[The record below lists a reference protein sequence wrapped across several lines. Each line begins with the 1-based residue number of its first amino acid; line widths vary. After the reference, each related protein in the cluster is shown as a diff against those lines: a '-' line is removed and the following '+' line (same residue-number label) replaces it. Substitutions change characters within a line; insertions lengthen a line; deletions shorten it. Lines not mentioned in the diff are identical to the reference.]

1 MKLKMLFIYSGLLLV
16 VFGCS
21 PTKRS
26 EKTINEMPAKPDVF
40 RMNYFTSE
48 GEKNVSFPVWFND
61 SIVRNEQ
68 IKLLRHKS
76 FGNDSN
82 GEAEMKVE
90 RIFSFDEQ
98 GVLKSFQR
106 KKFYENVVVENVTFK
121 YTDVRDDMGYA
132 PVEIIDSL
140 HPNEKGNYE
149 LYKKE
154 QYNKEYIVYSN
165 TISGDYLF
173 CILDRKLWGTVS
185 VDSLFN
191 PTPNDII
198 QYGSPYKPYK
208 RFQIEKLVN
217 EKNVTAYRYYKG
229 TSSLKR
235 ISSDTYPFYL
245 KKSPL
250 VAKNGVWRG
259 YIDSTFSA
267 YSYLNRTVSKCKRN
281 QEKLPIKLVH
291 KGMRSG
297 SFEVF
302 EYEFY
307 DQNN

>member
-1 MKLKMLFIYSGLLLV
+1 MKMKMLFICSGLLLV

-21 PTKRS
+21 RDKQS
-26 EKTINEMPAKPDVF
+26 EKAINETPVRPDIF

-61 SIVRNEQ
+61 SIIQ
-68 IKLLRHKS
+68 KAKIKTLLHNS
-76 FGNDSN
+76 YGNDAN
-82 GEAEMKVE
+82 GQAEMKVA
-90 RIFSFDEQ
+90 RIFQFDEQ
-98 GVLKSFQR
+98 GTLKSFQR

-121 YTDVRDDMGYA
+121 YTDVRDNMGYA

-149 LYKKE
+149 LYLKE

-165 TISGDYLF
+165 SISGDYLF
-173 CILDRKLWGTVS
+173 CILDRKLWGAVS

-191 PTPNDII
+191 PTPNDFI
-198 QYGSPYKPYK
+198 QYGSPYRPRKK
-208 RFQIEKLVN
+208 FQIEKLVN
-217 EKNVTAYRYYKG
+217 EKNVTSYRYFEG
-229 TSSLKR
+229 TSSFKR
-235 ISSDTYPFYL
+235 IASDTYPFYL
-245 KKSPL
+245 KKSPI
-250 VAKNGVWRG
+250 VGKNGRWEG
-259 YIDSTFSA
+259 YIDSTFSSE
-267 YSYLNRTVSKCKRN
+267 SYLNRTVSTCKRN
-281 QEKLPIKLVH
+281 QEELPAKLIH

-307 DQNN
+307 D